1 MKFNN
6 IFLVSAI
13 VSLSVA
19 LSSCYESALEYEGD
33 VNSINSDDGTG
44 SDEGFLASPDLAVG
58 FLRTAQLRVIDAK
71 EHPYQYQYTLVYCRE
86 TSENR
91 MEAKAPKGAIF
102 NVSAE
107 RITGTAC

>member
-44 SDEGFLASPDLAVG
+44 SDEIGRAHV
-58 FLRTAQLRVIDAK
+58 
-71 EHPYQYQYTLVYCRE
+71 
-86 TSENR
+86 
-91 MEAKAPKGAIF
+91 
-102 NVSAE
+102 
-107 RITGTAC
+107 

>member
-58 FLRTAQLRVIDAK
+58 FYGRHSFALLMPKNIHTNTNIHL
-71 EHPYQYQYTLVYCRE
+71 
-86 TSENR
+86 SEMIR
-91 MEAKAPKGAIF
+91 SDICLLPTILMD
-102 NVSAE
+102 V
-107 RITGTAC
+107 

>member
-71 EHPYQYQYTLVYCRE
+71 EHHTNTNIHL
-86 TSENR
+86 SEMIR
-91 MEAKAPKGAIF
+91 SDICLLPTILMD
-102 NVSAE
+102 V
-107 RITGTAC
+107 

>member
-33 VNSINSDDGTG
+33 VNSINSCSGFFTDGT
-44 SDEGFLASPDLAVG
+44 AS
-58 FLRTAQLRVIDAK
+58 R
-71 EHPYQYQYTLVYCRE
+71 Y
-86 TSENR
+86 
-91 MEAKAPKGAIF
+91 
-102 NVSAE
+102 
-107 RITGTAC
+107 

>member
-71 EHPYQYQYTLVYCRE
+71 EHPYQYQYTFIGDDPVGYM
-86 TSENR
+86 SSPYN
-91 MEAKAPKGAIF
+91 F
-102 NVSAE
+102 D
-107 RITGTAC
+107 